1 MNFKILDLFWMALLG
16 FIGRIPDNGVTGIA
30 NGLAVGLFVVLD
42 SFMVES
48 GGFLEVSEPDG
59 RVELVLTMVECFA

>member
-1 MNFKILDLFWMALLG
+1 MALLG
-16 FIGRIPDNGVTGIA
+16 FVGRIPDDGVTGIA

-48 GGFLEVSEPDG
+48 GGFLEISVPDG
-59 RVELVLTMVECFA
+59 RVSFKKQSVKSENDCDTQWKLAH